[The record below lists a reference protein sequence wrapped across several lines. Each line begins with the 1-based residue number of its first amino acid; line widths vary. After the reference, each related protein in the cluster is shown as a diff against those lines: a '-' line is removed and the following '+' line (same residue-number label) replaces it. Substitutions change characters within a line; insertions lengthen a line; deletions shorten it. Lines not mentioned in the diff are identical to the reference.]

1 MKMASLQDCSKPNFS
16 HFQSMPLDE
25 LLEAA
30 ASKEPVPGG
39 GGIAAMTA
47 ASAAALVEMV
57 ANLTIGKKGYENVES
72 KMEAIRDQARALRTH
87 YLKGIEEDAIAF
99 DGVIRAV
106 RLPKDLPDRAA
117 IVQQAFKDAAT
128 IPFTLG
134 KDIFTLLQLAAQ
146 TVEYG
151 NAWVI
156 TDGAIAAMNARSA
169 MRSAF
174 YSVRINLKSIKD
186 PVFVDS
192 MMHAIL
198 EIEEQA
204 RQVEEQV
211 ERLYKS
217 R

>member
-1 MKMASLQDCSKPNFS
+1 MKMASLQDYSKPDFS
-16 HFQSMPLDE
+16 HFQSMPLDM
-25 LLEAA
+25 LLEAT

-57 ANLTIGKKGYENVES
+57 ANLTIGKKGYENVEPQM
-72 KMEAIRDQARALRTH
+72 KEIRQQANRLRAH
-87 YLKGIEEDAIAF
+87 YLKGIEEDAQAF

-106 RLPKDLPDRAA
+106 RLPKDIPNRTE

-156 TDGAIAAMNARSA
+156 TDGAIAAMNARAA

-186 PVFVDS
+186 EVFVTT
-192 MMHAIL
+192 MMHDVL
-198 EIEEQA
+198 EIEEKAQ
-204 RQVEEQV
+204 QVEEQV
-211 ERLYKS
+211 ETLYAN